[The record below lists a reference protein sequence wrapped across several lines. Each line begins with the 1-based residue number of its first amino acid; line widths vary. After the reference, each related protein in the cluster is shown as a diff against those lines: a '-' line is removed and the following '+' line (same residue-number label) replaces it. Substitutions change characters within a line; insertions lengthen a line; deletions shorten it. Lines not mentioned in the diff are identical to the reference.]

1 MKHVHQNEFRSQ
13 DASNDDKSYS
23 FDQAANVENA
33 PYHNVPST
41 NHTSV
46 TLCPDVTRRNSDHCT
61 NDSSCPSSETR
72 IDLNFLSKGLHL
84 CNLNVRHLMPQI
96 DELRIVMAT
105 DKCPDIFGMCE
116 TFLEP
121 NVPDGQVNLE
131 GYDFLR
137 KDRAEVQSKTGGG
150 LILYFRNS
158 LNVKRR
164 LEIEISNIETIW
176 AEITLPNAKPF
187 LVCTTYRP
195 PSSQTAWIDLFEE
208 ELSAAQASGL
218 EIILMGDFN
227 IDYVSCTNRKW
238 LNLIQLCDLSQ
249 LVLEPTR
256 VTQSTA
262 TTIDHVYTTNAE
274 NITECFISHFSISDH
289 FPVCFTRKVNCK
301 IPKSSHITTS
311 YRCFKNFDDSLFLND
326 LANDISV
333 FTTNCSSID
342 EDFANWYPI
351 IMNQLD
357 NHAPMRVKS
366 KRLPD
371 WFTPKIIHMQKLRD
385 NSKRLKQWSDYK
397 RYRNKTKYLIRQA
410 KRKYFSDSVT
420 NSKDSKIIWNHLRAV
435 NTKTQASL
443 NKLPSELKINDE
455 TITDSEVIATELNAY
470 FCSIAQILNEH
481 NDEVSTFES
490 DKLSNCVNSKVP
502 ENIYFH
508 IPLITSEQVLS
519 FINKLDSSKATGIDG
534 LGPRVI
540 QIAADVLSPS
550 IAMLINKSLLTGTFP
565 SQMKLAKVFPI
576 HKGGDKNDPSNYR
589 PISILPTVSKYLK
602 NMSISI

>member
-1 MKHVHQNEFRSQ
+1 M
-13 DASNDDKSYS
+13 
-23 FDQAANVENA
+23 
-33 PYHNVPST
+33 
-41 NHTSV
+41 
-46 TLCPDVTRRNSDHCT
+46 
-61 NDSSCPSSETR
+61 
-72 IDLNFLSKGLHL
+72 
-84 CNLNVRHLMPQI
+84 
-96 DELRIVMAT
+96 
-105 DKCPDIFGMCE
+105 
-116 TFLEP
+116 
-121 NVPDGQVNLE
+121 
-131 GYDFLR
+131 
-137 KDRAEVQSKTGGG
+137 
-150 LILYFRNS
+150 
-158 LNVKRR
+158 
-164 LEIEISNIETIW
+164 
-176 AEITLPNAKPF
+176 
-187 LVCTTYRP
+187 
-195 PSSQTAWIDLFEE
+195 
-208 ELSAAQASGL
+208 
-218 EIILMGDFN
+218 
-227 IDYVSCTNRKW
+227 
-238 LNLIQLCDLSQ
+238 
-249 LVLEPTR
+249 
-256 VTQSTA
+256 
-262 TTIDHVYTTNAE
+262 YTTNAE

-342 EDFANWYPI
+342 EDFANWHSI

-357 NHAPMRVKS
+357 NHAPMKSKRVKS

-371 WFTPKIIHMQKLRD
+371 WFTPEIIHMQKLRD
-385 NSKRLKQWSDYK
+385 HSKRLKQWSDYK

-455 TITDSEVIATELNAY
+455 TITDTEVIATELNVY

-490 DKLSNCVNSKVP
+490 DKCVNSKVP

-519 FINKLDSSKATGIDG
+519 FINKHGSSKATGIDG

-550 IAMLINKSLLTGTFP
+550 IAMLINKSLLTE
-565 SQMKLAKVFPI
+565 KVFPI

-589 PISILPTVSKYLK
+589 PISILPTVSKIFEKHVNQHLMGFLNKHKLTDESQSGFRQKHSYQTALVK
-602 NMSISI
+602 LIDQWLSCIDKGDIVGTLFVDFRKAFHLVDHSILINKLSIYRFSQQSLQ